1 MRSHSSSLQPFTPQ
15 TAALLMAHTHEI
27 ADGALVSK
35 RNAAA
40 GYASTWHRHDCAM
53 LLLPV
58 AGRLRSSDETSQD
71 VLVRPGVF
79 VWVPQGFTHQ
89 TVAQS
94 SAQTHIALYIDTD
107 FFNMALRAADTRPG
121 AALAGVR
128 IASPS
133 MAHFTG
139 ALNGFLSRGGNH
151 GAATACAG
159 ALLHESA
166 RLISRQPG
174 LQDTDR
180 LERLATVEH
189 AREILLSRLQEPL
202 RVDLLAQELKLSA
215 RQLQRIFKAETG
227 MTLDACLARERIAQ
241 ARQLL
246 QSTELSIIAVGNA
259 VGWSNPSYFSRC
271 FREHTG
277 STPGEFRRRHRAAAP
292 ALA

>member
-1 MRSHSSSLQPFTPQ
+1 
-15 TAALLMAHTHEI
+15 MAHTHEI
-27 ADGALVSK
+27 SDGALVSK
-35 RNAAA
+35 RNTAS

-58 AGRLRSSDETSQD
+58 AGRLRSSDEISQD
-71 VLVRPGVF
+71 VLIRPGVF
-79 VWVPQGFTHQ
+79 VWVPEGFTHQ

-107 FFNMALRAADTRPG
+107 FFNAALRAVNVKPG
-121 AALAGVR
+121 TGLAGVR

-133 MAHFTG
+133 MAHFT
-139 ALNGFLSRGGNH
+139 AVLNGFLSS
-151 GAATACAG
+151 GAHHDAAMACAG

-166 RLISRQPG
+166 RLISRQTALEG
-174 LQDTDR
+174 SEK
-180 LERLATVEH
+180 LERLATVEQ

-202 RVDLLAQELKLSA
+202 RVDVLAQELKLSA
-215 RQLQRIFKAETG
+215 RQLQRIFKLETG
-227 MTLDACLARERIAQ
+227 MTLDACLARERIAE
-241 ARQLL
+241 ASHLL
-246 QSTELSIIAVGNA
+246 QSTQLSIIDIGNA

-277 STPGEFRRRHRAAAP
+277 FAPGEYRLLHRVTAAKVPAP

>member
-1 MRSHSSSLQPFTPQ
+1 MRSHSSSLQPLTPH
-15 TAALLMAHTHEI
+15 TATLLMAHTHEI

-35 RNAAA
+35 RNTAS
-40 GYASTWHRHDCAM
+40 GYASTWHRHDCSM

-79 VWVPQGFTHQ
+79 VWVPEGFTHQ

-107 FFNMALRAADTRPG
+107 FFNAALRAVNVKPG
-121 AALAGVR
+121 AGLAGVR

-133 MAHFTG
+133 MTHFT
-139 ALNGFLSRGGNH
+139 AVLNGFLSRGVH
-151 GAATACAG
+151 HDAAMACAG

-166 RLISRQPG
+166 RQISRQGG
-174 LQDTDR
+174 LQGTDR

-227 MTLDACLARERIAQ
+227 MTLDACLAQERIAQ
-241 ARQLL
+241 ARHLL
-246 QSTELSIIAVGNA
+246 ESTQLSIIDVGNT

-277 STPGEFRRRHRAAAP
+277 SAPGEFRQLHRAAAV
-292 ALA
+292 